1 MKRSNTSVADSLDRK
16 AEKLTSN
23 SYSDTGKDFKK
34 EESMLHIQQLELRIA
49 ELELQN
55 ENLSK
60 KVESQ
65 NQKKA
70 ELQKN
75 ENLLRSIIHNI
86 PDLIWLKDVNGLFL
100 ACNTS
105 VERFF
110 GAKEADIIGKTDY
123 DFVDKK
129 LADFFRA
136 NEQIVMT
143 AGTPLINEELIH
155 FANDGHNAF
164 LETVKTPLYDMDNKL
179 IGILGIGHDITL
191 RKKTELQLL
200 EKEVQ
205 YLNLANSGLALVW
218 TAGLDKLCN
227 YFNNSWLNFTGRTLE
242 QEIGNG
248 WTEGVFSEDLDKCIE
263 TYTSAFDKREAFQL
277 EYRLLHRSGEHRWIL
292 DMGTP
297 NYNNAGEFIGYIG
310 NCFDIHERKQ
320 VENALKESEDKFKN
334 VFENSIIGKSITSL
348 DGQLQANAAFSK
360 LVGYTEEEL
369 QKMSWREIT
378 FPKDIQ
384 YDNALV
390 EQILSGKRDS
400 AHREKRFIHKNGS
413 LIWVDLSTVLQRDK
427 NSKPLFFITE
437 FVDITE
443 RKRAENA
450 LLESEEKLNTLFT
463 SMTEMMAMHELVF
476 DENGKAVNYIIT
488 DCNVAFSKITG
499 IEKKDAVGKLATEVY
514 GTDNAPYLKQYA
526 QVATSGKSLVFDSY
540 YSPMDKHFL
549 ISVIAPEKNKFAT
562 IATDVSVLQ
571 QAQQQI
577 LNKNKELEDY
587 LYIASHDLRSP
598 LVNIQGFSQ
607 RLQKQTN
614 NIKSQLANCGIDPIL
629 KTNISKITTEEIP
642 KTLDFIFSSV
652 AKMEALINGLLQLSR
667 TGRIKMYISKVNM
680 NKLLEKVLFAHSFQ
694 ISELSSHVH
703 LEHLPDCYGD
713 EQQLNQLFS
722 NLISNAIKYRDQN
735 KALKIKISAIND
747 FNRIIYSVTDN
758 GIGIEHKFQEK
769 VWNIFYRIDPQSQIA
784 GDGVGLSVVKQ
795 IAERHRGK
803 AWVESVESVEGHGCT
818 FFIELQKN
826 NWE

>member
-722 NLISNAIKYRDQN
+722 NLISNAIKYRNQN

>member
-642 KTLDFIFSSV
+642 KTLNFIFSSV

>member
-390 EQILSGKRDS
+390 EQILSGKRDY